1 MASVSSASTDL
12 WSQLQ
17 QQQAMRNAERAEQ
30 NARSLRSQAAAAES
44 AAEAAKQS
52 ADVLKGKSTR
62 AEGDA
67 RLARSNVVALGSLR
81 TVQAQQSDLRSQ
93 IADALTS
100 GPLASV
106 PNIYG
111 EQTGTLL
118 NVTA

>member
-1 MASVSSASTDL
+1 MASVSSASANL

-30 NARSLRSQAAAAES
+30 NARSLRSQAQAADS
-44 AAEAAKQS
+44 AAERAKQS
-52 ADVLKGKSTR
+52 AEVLKGKSTQ

-67 RLARSNVVALGSLR
+67 RLARSSLVALGSLS
-81 TVQAQQSDLRSQ
+81 TVQAQLSDLRSQ
-93 IADALTS
+93 IADVLAAE
-100 GPLASV
+100 PLASV

-111 EQTGTLL
+111 EQTGSLL